1 MNARIVA
8 VTKPLIEGLNAE
20 QFIVY
25 AARVSNPSNQ
35 LNTETAPKLL
45 KYCIKHGHWSIFE
58 QSSMTV
64 EIQTSR
70 AISAQILRHRSFC
83 FQEHSQRYSQAT
95 GYEDIELRTQDPKN
109 RQASGTVINDE
120 NLNKK
125 LSELLLHADDLYH
138 KLIAE
143 GVSRETARMILPLC
157 TETTLY
163 MTGSVRSWIHYFE
176 QRCAEGTQKE
186 HRLLA
191 CRIRHDCFKP
201 HFPIIHQ
208 LITNEKN
215 ETPAG

>member
-1 MNARIVA
+1 MNARVVA

-25 AARVSNPSNQ
+25 AARVSNPTNQ

-83 FQEHSQRYSQAT
+83 FQEFSQRYAQTT
-95 GYEDIELRTQDPKN
+95 GYEYIELRTQDSKN
-109 RQASGTVINDE
+109 RQASGNVIKDKE
-120 NLNKK
+120 LNEK
-125 LSELLLHADDLYH
+125 LSDLLLHADDLYH

-163 MTGSVRSWIHYFE
+163 MTGNVRSWIHYFA

-191 CRIRHDCFKP
+191 CKIRDDCFKP
-201 HFPIIHQ
+201 HFPTIHE
-208 LITNEKN
+208 LIT
-215 ETPAG
+215 TDQR

>member
-45 KYCIKHGHWSIFE
+45 KYCTKHGHWSIFE

-109 RQASGTVINDE
+109 RQASGKVINDE

-163 MTGSVRSWIHYFE
+163 MTGSVRSWIHYFT
-176 QRCAEGTQKE
+176 QRCDEGTQKE

-191 CRIRHDCFKP
+191 IAIRDKCFKE
-201 HFPIIHQ
+201 HFPIIHE
-208 LITNEKN
+208 LITQ
-215 ETPAG
+215 PQ

>member
-95 GYEDIELRTQDPKN
+95 RYEDIELRTQDPKN

-191 CRIRHDCFKP
+191 CRIRDDCFKP
-201 HFPIIHQ
+201 HFPTIHQ
-208 LITNEKN
+208 LITNQKN
-215 ETPAG
+215 ETQAG

>member
-83 FQEHSQRYSQAT
+83 FQEFSQRYAQTT
-95 GYEDIELRTQDPKN
+95 GYEYIELRTQDSKN
-109 RQASGTVINDE
+109 RQASGNVINDKE
-120 NLNKK
+120 LNEK
-125 LSELLLHADDLYH
+125 LSDLLLHADDLYH
-138 KLIAE
+138 KMIAE

-157 TETTLY
+157 TTTKLY
-163 MTGSVRSWIHYFE
+163 MTGSVRSWIHYFT
-176 QRCAEGTQKE
+176 QRCDEGTQKE

-191 CRIRHDCFKP
+191 IAIRDKCFKE
-201 HFPIIHQ
+201 HFPIIHE
-208 LITNEKN
+208 LITQ
-215 ETPAG
+215 PQ